1 MIVAHIAEMVG
12 SIVEDGCKGGLEV
25 PLQVAGMA
33 ASGRVEKTITTHL
46 DEFYLVVE
54 DLLASLL
61 T

>member
-1 MIVAHIAEMVG
+1 MVVAHVPQMVR
-12 SIVEDGCKGGLEV
+12 SIVEDGCKGSLEV

-33 ASGRVEKTITTHL
+33 AGGRVEKTITAL
-46 DEFYLVVE
+46 FDEFYLVVE